1 MGYKMKSSVKD
12 LAFNGQSFKMNSPL
26 DALTTAEAQ
35 KQGNT
40 KFVDKDNNNVSDYIQ
55 KPTEKKAKVTGNT
68 TVSHDKNTKKNSTKT
83 STTKKKS
90 KGTDWAAMQKKSAK
104 NDPRY
109 GEMSAEDYKTEALRQ
124 SKSKND
130 GKGYDAMGVYDSK
143 GKKKATTETAKGSGP
158 TEPKKVGKGNQDVSG
173 YEKDNVYDLKAEKH
187 KLKDERLEKRQDK
200 RTAKMKKTEEN
211 IEKNKFVK
219 GEGAGKNIGRF
230 FKRVGG
236 KLKNAAR
243 RGATNVNRKKQVKQ
257 ETKINELE
265 AQKKKSQ
272 EAKSSTLGKENT
284 TASKTK
290 GKGKNNETK
299 DDKKGRSKFKNQMLK
314 ESLDALGTHV

>member
-40 KFVDKDNNNVSDYIQ
+40 KFVDKDNNNVSDFIQ
-55 KPTEKKAKVTGNT
+55 RPAEKKAKVT
-68 TVSHDKNTKKNSTKT
+68 NTKTTSNKT
-83 STTKKKS
+83 SKTSSKKKS
-90 KGTDWAAMQKKSAK
+90 KGTDWKAMQAKSAK

-109 GEMSAEDYKTEALRQ
+109 GKMSAEEYKTEALRQ
-124 SKSKND
+124 SKSKKD

-143 GKKKATTETAKGSGP
+143 GKKKATTETANASGP

-219 GEGAGKNIGRF
+219 GDGAGKNIGRF

-243 RGATNVNRKKQVKQ
+243 RGATNINRKRQVKQ